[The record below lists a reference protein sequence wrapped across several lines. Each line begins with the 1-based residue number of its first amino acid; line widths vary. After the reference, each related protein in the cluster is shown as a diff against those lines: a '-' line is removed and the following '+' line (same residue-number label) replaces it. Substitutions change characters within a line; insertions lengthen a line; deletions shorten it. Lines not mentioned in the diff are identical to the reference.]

1 MWTFQ
6 TLDGSAQVRQYVLGE
21 AELVK
26 QPCTVASN
34 RSRAELQ
41 KKRWLELDH
50 PSAPRA
56 AALDP
61 GFFTPTQMRYTR
73 WSLLEQSY
81 LHGPVYLDSSYAL
94 IAQAIDAQ
102 GNVRGHSEEVIAILV
117 PHENVRIALGNGG
130 RVVLA
135 EGEYAFQKCAE
146 DRVLVHKIPEL
157 MCEAEVQLGP
167 APCNPS
173 NRKFVSAQRK
183 LRRCDVCGQ
192 IWNRSMKNCAA
203 CLRGSYCSKVCRRA
217 DWPFHREWCSTRN
230 PGKLFEIVDG
240 GHKVGLKIRVRDQ
253 TGEEE
258 WYKLMPTSPL
268 VKVFDAFAREK
279 GVDASSLRFVFHGQR
294 VRGDRT
300 PQDIGM
306 EHGDMLDCMHEQVAE
321 PFGDHAGSPGLSFLQ
336 PGAKLHAT
344 AAVVREI
351 AARCRGGGGS
361 EGAAPYFRSD
371 PVAGLGNAAQRAAL
385 RSRLDR
391 GAAVDGEL
399 DFNELL
405 TRREA
410 SSRLGAKFCASL
422 EALFAA
428 HGGRVDAVALRRSAA
443 VGQCIRFHADE
454 NFMTLQVC
462 LNDDFDGGD
471 LVYLADDC
479 ALVKPRRPAGSYT
492 VHNDRVVHGVSTLVR
507 GVRYALLLLMRQ
519 P

>member
-1 MWTFQ
+1 
-6 TLDGSAQVRQYVLGE
+6 
-21 AELVK
+21 
-26 QPCTVASN
+26 
-34 RSRAELQ
+34 
-41 KKRWLELDH
+41 
-50 PSAPRA
+50 
-56 AALDP
+56 
-61 GFFTPTQMRYTR
+61 
-73 WSLLEQSY
+73 
-81 LHGPVYLDSSYAL
+81 
-94 IAQAIDAQ
+94 
-102 GNVRGHSEEVIAILV
+102 
-117 PHENVRIALGNGG
+117 
-130 RVVLA
+130 
-135 EGEYAFQKCAE
+135 
-146 DRVLVHKIPEL
+146 
-157 MCEAEVQLGP
+157 
-167 APCNPS
+167 
-173 NRKFVSAQRK
+173 
-183 LRRCDVCGQ
+183 
-192 IWNRSMKNCAA
+192 
-203 CLRGSYCSKVCRRA
+203 
-217 DWPFHREWCSTRN
+217 
-230 PGKLFEIVDG
+230 
-240 GHKVGLKIRVRDQ
+240 
-253 TGEEE
+253 
-258 WYKLMPTSPL
+258 MPTSPL

-294 VRGDRT
+294 IRGDRT
-300 PQDIGM
+300 PKDIGM

-351 AARCRGGGGS
+351 AARCRRGGGS

-371 PVAGLGNAAQRAAL
+371 PAAGLLSAAQRAAL
-385 RSRLDR
+385 RSKLDR
-391 GAAVDGEL
+391 GAAVDGAL

-410 SSRLGAKFCASL
+410 SSGLGATVYASL
-422 EALFAA
+422 EALFVS